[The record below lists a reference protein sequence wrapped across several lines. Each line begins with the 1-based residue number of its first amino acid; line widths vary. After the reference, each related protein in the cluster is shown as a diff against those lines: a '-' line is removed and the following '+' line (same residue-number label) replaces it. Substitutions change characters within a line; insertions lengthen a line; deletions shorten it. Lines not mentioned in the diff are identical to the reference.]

1 MAMVLASA
9 SGGFKNA
16 KNAKNAKSA
25 NPWRL
30 ALLALLGRA
39 GDPIVAEAGGYAT
52 DCGMESIRSAL
63 GGFKTAKTAKAA
75 KTANPRELA
84 VLAVLD
90 SPVAQ
95 PPSAVHLRNF
105 SKLCQTC

>member
-9 SGGFKNA
+9 LGGFKNA

-63 GGFKTAKTAKAA
+63 GGFKTAKAA

-84 VLAVLD
+84 VLADLACRD
-90 SPVAQ
+90 ASEFLET
-95 PPSAVHLRNF
+95 LRN
-105 SKLCQTC
+105 L